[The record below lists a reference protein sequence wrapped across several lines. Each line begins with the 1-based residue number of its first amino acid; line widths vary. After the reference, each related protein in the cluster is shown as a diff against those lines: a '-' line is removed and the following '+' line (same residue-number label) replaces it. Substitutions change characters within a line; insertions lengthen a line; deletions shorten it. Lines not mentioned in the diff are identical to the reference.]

1 MISDCQ
7 HANLQTKTL
16 EVFGTCEKTVT
27 ACSDC
32 GIEFKET
39 IKIET

>member
-7 HANLQTKTL
+7 HANLQTKTI

-27 ACSDC
+27 TCLDC
-32 GIEFKET
+32 GKELEEPKT
-39 IKIET
+39 EC